1 LAFDQIHASSAALK
15 IIIKSP
21 SLVILIQNF
30 TNSIL
35 TEASISII
43 MSDDFEKA
51 VLFTF
56 DHTGGVSSELRAQA
70 QAMLQTAVAS
80 PDAWQ
85 LCVSRLE
92 TSGYAEVKFW
102 CLQTLHALA
111 RSLAYSSLD
120 ASARA
125 QIKRSLIVLGT
136 QPSSGLPA
144 FLRNKI
150 AQTIV
155 AIAAQEYPSEW
166 PGFFQD
172 VLGTLSSG
180 PDAVDLFC
188 RILVSV
194 DEDIISLDVPRS
206 AGEAKQSMHFKDS
219 MRERA
224 LGDIATAWGQL
235 VSAYKDSSP
244 DLAAA
249 VLGSSQRYVHW
260 IDISLVANDT
270 FVSLLF
276 SVLNSAAEAP
286 RAAAAGVLTEII
298 QKRME
303 SVPKLNLIQSLGV
316 VPVFAQWANGLP
328 GADEEPELAANY
340 AKLLAALATEVLEAW
355 KKVENSVLSMAAV
368 GLDVGEEAGAEAST
382 ACGAAAQLL
391 DALFPAVLTA
401 LRMANDEIAT
411 SVVPFVIS
419 YIARVRMLQKRA
431 NGVVP
436 AQVIGQ
442 LPAILEATAAC
453 ARFSDDSMVYAI
465 APASSGENVAAEEE
479 ETAVSDRRQE
489 LFVLFK
495 NTSKLVPEE
504 AYSIVGRR
512 LEAALPLAYSETTW
526 QDAELAIS
534 LLFHLGEVGTEDA
547 LRLGTGQLAAL
558 AAGVI
563 QAEVPASQ
571 HRLVALALL
580 ETCVRYA
587 KVIAQQAGTLM
598 EPAVGLFLGPRGLGH
613 PSAAVPPRAAFLFC
627 RLVKYLRQQLQP
639 VAGNLLATLS
649 PHLTAIAASPMT
661 SPTEPGKAAGA
672 SSILG
677 ALGTGISAAD
687 DRLYAFEAAGW
698 LIGVE
703 ALPDKQQLD
712 WLLQVL
718 QPLVAQIEANCV
730 ADPPLG
736 AVQLLQQAFDALTR
750 ASKGFALRLCTSRP
764 EVGALLATPVAPALR
779 ALQRFPA
786 HKPLR
791 SKFMAYIHRLV
802 ECLGPAMVPHL
813 SGVLWTLHQA
823 GGDAADACDP
833 LNLLSQVVTK
843 HKTQELTTLVAASL
857 PESVAKVH
865 LFLGQDWDWSGVA
878 AQPAMSSSPATAR
891 LSGPAVAGSTED
903 LRERGEL
910 QRAYYSFL
918 ANLIAADMTRVLLA
932 APGETRSHALHDL
945 MQGAAT
951 HVDATVRKLCISA
964 LGKIATDT
972 LNGNGLAGVGAQ
984 RAAAGAP
991 LPTAAT
997 SPTKTGFL
1005 GETSTSNTPTTTLES
1020 TFEALPSSPP
1030 ISVPPI
1036 RGANAAALGG
1046 LEEFLLERF
1055 GCEVLLG
1062 GLANPDSTI
1071 DVRDAS
1077 CISLLSEIAT
1087 QLKSMHK
1094 LGGSFYLSHLCRV
1107 TLPRLGWP
1115 QAAQEQLVQYI
1126 SQSETKQLKDFLKQA
1141 FIELRQPNGAAV
1153 AVAVGTTN
1161 GPPVFLGNTARKV

>member
-1 LAFDQIHASSAALK
+1 
-15 IIIKSP
+15 
-21 SLVILIQNF
+21 
-30 TNSIL
+30 
-35 TEASISII
+35 

-56 DHTGGVSSELRAQA
+56 DQTGGVSPELRAQA

-111 RSLAYSSLD
+111 RSLGYSSLD
-120 ASARA
+120 PSARA

-155 AIAAQEYPSEW
+155 AIAAQEYPNEW

-224 LGDIATAWGQL
+224 LGDISTAWAQL
-235 VSAYKDSSP
+235 ISAYKDSSP

-249 VLGSSQRYVHW
+249 VLDAAQRYVHW
-260 IDISLVANDT
+260 IDISLVANET
-270 FVSLLF
+270 FVPLLF

-298 QKRME
+298 EKRME
-303 SVPKLNLIQSLGV
+303 SLPKLNLIQSLGV
-316 VPVFAQWANGLP
+316 VPVCAQWANGLP
-328 GADEEPELAANY
+328 GAEEEPELAANY

-368 GLDVGEEAGAEAST
+368 GLDVGEEAGAEASA

-411 SVVPFVIS
+411 AVVPFVIS
-419 YIARVRMLQKRA
+419 YISRVRMLQKRA

-436 AQVIGQ
+436 PQVIGQ

-465 APASSGENVAAEEE
+465 APASPGEKVAAEEE
-479 ETAVSDRRQE
+479 ETAISDRRQE

-495 NTSKLVPEE
+495 NTSKLAPEE

-512 LEAALPLAYSETTW
+512 LEAALPRAYSETTW
-526 QDAELAIS
+526 QDAEIAIS
-534 LLFHLGEVGTEDA
+534 LLFHLGEVATEDA

-639 VAGNLLATLS
+639 VAGSLLATLS
-649 PHLTAIAASPMT
+649 PHLAAIAASPMT
-661 SPTEPGKAAGA
+661 SLTESTGKAAGA

-703 ALPDKQQLD
+703 ALPEKQQLD

-718 QPLVAQIEANCV
+718 QPLVSQIEANTV

-764 EVGALLATPVAPALR
+764 EVGALLAKPVNPALR

-843 HKTQELTTLVAASL
+843 HKTQELTTLVATSL

-865 LFLGQDWDWSGVA
+865 LLLGQDWDWSGVA

-918 ANLIAADMTRVLLA
+918 ANLIAADMSRVLLA
-932 APGETRSHALHDL
+932 APGETLSHALHDL

-972 LNGNGLAGVGAQ
+972 LTNDGGGGSGQEAAGVDGSGGV
-984 RAAAGAP
+984 AAASGT
-991 LPTAAT
+991 LPTAT
-997 SPTKTGFL
+997 TPTKTASL
-1005 GETSTSNTPTTTLES
+1005 GEASNATSNTRTATLEP
-1020 TFEALPSSPP
+1020 TLNALPSSPP
-1030 ISVPPI
+1030 IGVPPI
-1036 RGANAAALGG
+1036 RGGSAALGG
-1046 LEEFLLERF
+1046 LEDFLLQRF

-1062 GLANPDSTI
+1062 GLANPDSTV

-1087 QLKSMHK
+1087 QLKSMHR
-1094 LGGSFYLSHLCRV
+1094 LGGSLYLSHLFGV

-1115 QAAQEQLVQYI
+1115 QAAQEQLVGHI

-1141 FIELRQPNGAAV
+1141 FIELRQPNGAA
-1153 AVAVGTTN
+1153 AAAAGVGN
-1161 GPPVFLGNTARKV
+1161 SSGHPVFLGSTARRV